1 MNKARRRP
9 WGKRLRTSIKSAEQI
24 FERRKFM
31 TDKIIDF
38 FESDRFKNACL
49 LFLAFAAGYFAAV
62 IMVTLWL
69 S

>member
-1 MNKARRRP
+1 MA
-9 WGKRLRTSIKSAEQI
+9 
-24 FERRKFM
+24 
-31 TDKIIDF
+31 DKIIDF
-38 FESDRFKNACL
+38 FESDKFKNACL